1 VAVAAKTCVLVYI
14 DDFLKI
20 KQKRSPSA
28 QKQTESM
35 GNKPK
40 PRHAKAR
47 ARPSLGMLVLGGVVC
62 TLTVI
67 AVQYYLTPATIEH
80 SMEQMPGA
88 IRRRASAASRSSS
101 AASRFGGG
109 GLLDERSK
117 HASLEWT
124 SLPRDMKACLEARPH
139 TLRLTLSL
147 SPHCSSLA
155 VFSCCFLLLF
165 SPAVFPA
172 VFPACFSY
180 MDTLTHSPPPSSSL
194 SPPLSLSLSLDTRV
208 FLCWIFFFFF
218 FSFSQAQEEL
228 MTVPGI
234 LFLHHPFLPYVA
246 PHFSHISHLVF
257 LFFSLQWNGRG
268 FTLYAL
274 RPSRRER

>member
-1 VAVAAKTCVLVYI
+1 MGGRCREKPVYSCHI

-20 KQKRSPSA
+20 KQKRSIGA
-28 QKQTESM
+28 KVTEM

-165 SPAVFPA
+165 SLLFSLLVFHIWI
-172 VFPACFSY
+172 
-180 MDTLTHSPPPSSSL
+180 HSHILHHPLPL
-194 SPPLSLSLSLDTRV
+194 SPHPSLSLSHSTRV
-208 FLCWIFFFFF
+208 CFCVGFFSSFFF
-218 FSFSQAQEEL
+218 
-228 MTVPGI
+228 
-234 LFLHHPFLPYVA
+234 
-246 PHFSHISHLVF
+246 
-257 LFFSLQWNGRG
+257 
-268 FTLYAL
+268 
-274 RPSRRER
+274 PSRRPKRS

>member
-1 VAVAAKTCVLVYI
+1 
-14 DDFLKI
+14 
-20 KQKRSPSA
+20 
-28 QKQTESM
+28 M

-62 TLTVI
+62 PLTVI

-155 VFSCCFLLLF
+155 VFSCCFPCCFPCLF
-165 SPAVFPA
+165 FIYGYTHT
-172 VFPACFSY
+172 FST
-180 MDTLTHSPPPSSSL
+180 TLFLSL
-194 SPPLSLSLSLDTRV
+194 PTPLSLSLTRHACVSVLDF
-208 FLCWIFFFFF
+208 FLLF